1 MSRGFCVG
9 TTADVPCPASAK
21 PATDD
26 AASPRNRS
34 KGSDQHEREPL
45 LARHR
50 AHPSSPESSLEV
62 MPLTLRHPYDGVKY
76 RLPMELIALRNG
88 ALDSTLRWVY
98 DWDMTTTDVSG
109 ENGQPEIIHTS
120 DVLTPQERAVVRA
133 AVRRSWPLRSCG
145 LRHTGAC
152 PVEDYDHEGAA
163 NFASRTTMTT
173 CDPEVVMDVFGSND
187 ET

>member
-109 ENGQPEIIHTS
+109 EIADPRGEVITVHRCDECGRWEGES
-120 DVLTPQERAVVRA
+120 PQAGCCPGCGA
-133 AVRRSWPLRSCG
+133 RS
-145 LRHTGAC
+145 GAI
-152 PVEDYDHEGAA
+152 PYVARIEGPA
-163 NFASRTTMTT
+163 
-173 CDPEVVMDVFGSND
+173 E
-187 ET
+187 